1 MIMLINAIYNIC
13 ADKRRDLRRAFM
25 LTSLPSTLLAEA
37 RELHILIAYKA
48 GAARQLIAEPD
59 QQEQR
64 NADIGGGHAV
74 PVNGVRRERLIIL
87 PVVIIRQRTK
97 AKIGPSGK
105 KPER

>member
-1 MIMLINAIYNIC
+1 MQFITSARIR
-13 ADKRRDLRRAFM
+13 KRRDLRRAFM

-74 PVNGVRRERLIIL
+74 PVNGVRQKRLIIL
-87 PVVIIRQRTK
+87 PRGNNQAENEGEDRSQRE
-97 AKIGPSGK
+97 